1 MMERTVVIDC
11 FPDSVAR
18 YAATHTIVAVDV
30 IRATTT
36 AVSAVTSGRR
46 CFPVPSLETAVPL
59 AARLDNPLLVGELG
73 GNAPYGFHLTNSP
86 AQIAPRPDVERPML
100 LLSTS
105 GTPLMWEARLAPVAY
120 AACLRNV
127 TAQADHLAG
136 SDGPI
141 AVIGAGSRN
150 EFRDED
156 ALCCSWIAGALL
168 ERSFGAA
175 DERTAE
181 LVATWRSAPVEACG
195 QGHSAEYLRKTGQ
208 VSDLEFIL
216 EHVDDLDAVFP
227 LTGGEVGMLAPVER
241 RVARAPA

>member
-1 MMERTVVIDC
+1 MERTVVVDC
-11 FPDSVAR
+11 FPESVGR

-36 AVSAVTSGRR
+36 AVSAVSSGRR

-86 AQIAPRPDVERPML
+86 AQIAPRPDVERPMI

-105 GTPLMWEARLAPVAY
+105 GTPLMWEARLAPAAY

-127 TAQADHLAG
+127 TAQAEHLAAG
-136 SDGPI
+136 DGQPI

-156 ALCCSWIAGALL
+156 ALCCAWIAAALL
-168 ERSFGAA
+168 ERGFTAA
-175 DERTAE
+175 GESTEE
-181 LVATWRSAPVEACG
+181 LVARWRSAPVEACA

-227 LTGGEVGMLAPVER
+227 LTGGEVGMLAPVTR
-241 RVARAPA
+241 RAARASA

>member
-105 GTPLMWEARLAPVAY
+105 GTPLMWEARLAPAAY

-156 ALCCSWIAGALL
+156 ALCCGWIATALL
-168 ERSFGAA
+168 ERGFTPA
-175 DERTAE
+175 DERTERHVAE
-181 LVATWRSAPVEACG
+181 WRGAPVDVCAE
-195 QGHSAEYLRKTGQ
+195 GHSAEYLRRTGQ

-216 EHVDDLDAVFP
+216 AHVDDVDAAFR
-227 LTGGEVGMLAPVER
+227 LSRGELEI
-241 RVARAPA
+241 VARGALRASA

>member
-1 MMERTVVIDC
+1 MSRTVVVDC
-11 FPDSVAR
+11 FPQS
-18 YAATHTIVAVDV
+18 AAAYLETHAIVAVDV

-36 AVSAVTSGRR
+36 AVTAVASGRR
-46 CFPVPSLETAVPL
+46 CFPVPTLEAAVPL

-86 AQIAPRPDVERPML
+86 AQIAPRADVERPMI

-105 GTPLMWEARLAPVAY
+105 GTPLMWEARRARAAY

-127 TAQADHLAG
+127 EAQAEHLAG
-136 SDGPI
+136 SDLPV

-156 ALCCSWIAGALL
+156 ALCCARIAAALL
-168 ERSFGAA
+168 ERGFAAA
-175 DERTAE
+175 DERTE
-181 LVATWRSAPVEACG
+181 RHLEQWGDAPVDACG
-195 QGHSAEYLRKTGQ
+195 EGHSAEYLRRTGQ

-216 EHVDDLDAVFP
+216 THVDDLDATFRLDRGE
-227 LTGGEVGMLAPVER
+227 LTMVGPDQL
-241 RVARAPA
+241 RASA

>member
-1 MMERTVVIDC
+1 MNDRTVVIDC
-11 FPDSVAR
+11 FPDSAAR

-36 AVSAVTSGRR
+36 AVSAVASGRR

-86 AQIAPRPDVERPML
+86 AQITPRPDVQRPMI

-105 GTPLMWEARLAPVAY
+105 GTPLMWEARLAPSAY
-120 AACLRNV
+120 AACLRSV
-127 TAQADHLAG
+127 TAQAEHLAAF
-136 SDGPI
+136 DGPV

-156 ALCCSWIAGALL
+156 ALCCAWITAGLL
-168 ERSFGAA
+168 ERGFTAA
-175 DERTAE
+175 DERTKE
-181 LVATWRSAPVEACG
+181 LVATWRSAPVDACAR
-195 QGHSAEYLRKTGQ
+195 GHSAEYLRKTGQ

>member
-1 MMERTVVIDC
+1 MKRTVTVDC
-11 FPDSVAR
+11 FPQA
-18 YAATHTIVAVDV
+18 AATYAPTHAIVAIDV

-36 AVSAVTSGRR
+36 AVTAVASGRR
-46 CFPVPSLETAVPL
+46 CFPVPSLEAAVPM

-86 AQIAPRPDVERPML
+86 AQVAPRTDVERPMI

-105 GTPLMWEARLAPVAY
+105 GTPLMWEARRAPAAY

-127 TAQADHLAG
+127 SAMAEHLAG
-136 SDGPI
+136 WDGPV

-156 ALCCSWIAGALL
+156 ALCCGWLAGALL
-168 ERSFGAA
+168 ERGFAAA
-175 DERTAE
+175 DERTERHVEQWRDAPADVCAE
-181 LVATWRSAPVEACG
+181 
-195 QGHSAEYLRKTGQ
+195 GHSAEYLRRTGQ

-216 EHVDDLDAVFP
+216 SHVDDLEAAFR
-227 LTGGEVGMLAPVER
+227 LSRGELEMVSGEAL
-241 RVARAPA
+241 RASA

>member
-1 MMERTVVIDC
+1 QVEPVPPARPLRARRPAVERPPGGVAARGDLPPRPALRRLRQPGPPTARTGVNDRTVVIDC
-11 FPDSVAR
+11 FPDSAAR

-36 AVSAVTSGRR
+36 AVSAVASGRR

-86 AQIAPRPDVERPML
+86 AQITPRPDVQRPMI

-105 GTPLMWEARLAPVAY
+105 GTPLMWEARRAPAAY

-127 TAQADHLAG
+127 SAQAEHPAA
-136 SDGPI
+136 STRPV

-156 ALCCSWIAGALL
+156 ALCCAWITAGL
-168 ERSFGAA
+168 
-175 DERTAE
+175 
-181 LVATWRSAPVEACG
+181 
-195 QGHSAEYLRKTGQ
+195 
-208 VSDLEFIL
+208 
-216 EHVDDLDAVFP
+216 
-227 LTGGEVGMLAPVER
+227 
-241 RVARAPA
+241 

>member
-1 MMERTVVIDC
+1 MSRTVVIDC
-11 FPDSVAR
+11 FPQS
-18 YAATHTIVAVDV
+18 AAAYVRTHAIVAVDV

-36 AVSAVTSGRR
+36 AVTAVANGRR
-46 CFPVPSLETAVPL
+46 CFPVASLEAAVPL

-73 GNAPYGFHLTNSP
+73 GNPPYGFHLTNSP
-86 AQIAPRPDVERPML
+86 AQIAPRIDVQRPMI

-105 GTPLMWEARLAPVAY
+105 GTPLMWEAHRAPAAY

-136 SDGPI
+136 GDLPV

-156 ALCCSWIAGALL
+156 ALCCARIAAALL
-168 ERSFGAA
+168 ERGFTAA
-175 DERTAE
+175 DERTQSHLAQ
-181 LVATWRSAPVEACG
+181 WDGAPDAVCG
-195 QGHSAEYLRKTGQ
+195 EGHSAEYLRRTGQ

-216 EHVDDLDAVFP
+216 AHVDDLDATFRLDRGELTMSTLDP
-227 LTGGEVGMLAPVER
+227 L
-241 RVARAPA
+241 RASA